1 MPAPKTGT
9 KAKSRM
15 RPLRPGTPARPAP
28 SARGRSRSPA
38 APSSSRVQL
47 PFLLPVLLLVGFG
60 MAAAAVAAP
69 AATSL
74 VACGLLPSL
83 VLFVLDGSEG
93 QNTACTVG
101 GLNVAGVAPFLPALL
116 SREAHALPA
125 ANLLGETTALIV
137 MYAAAA
143 VGWLLVALLPRLFAF
158 LELEETRQKREGLRR
173 VQARLEEE
181 WGPEVRG
188 SDFTP
193 PRPQTSASIAPV
205 QR

>member
-1 MPAPKTGT
+1 MPAPKTGMKP
-9 KAKSRM
+9 KAKARS
-15 RPLRPGTPARPAP
+15 RPLRPGTHARPAS
-28 SARGRSRSPA
+28 SARRRSASANAPGRSR
-38 APSSSRVQL
+38 VQM
-47 PFLLPVLLLVGFG
+47 PVLVLVGFG

-69 AATSL
+69 GATSL
-74 VACGLLPSL
+74 VACGLLPGL

-101 GLNVAGVAPFLPALL
+101 SLNVAGVAPFLPALL
-116 SREAHALPA
+116 SREAHALPV
-125 ANLLGETTALIV
+125 ANLLGDTTALIV

-143 VGWLLVALLPRLFAF
+143 VGWLLVALLPGLFAF
-158 LELEETRQKREGLRR
+158 LELQEIRQRREGLRR

-188 SDFTP
+188 PDFRP
-193 PRPQTSASIAPV
+193 PRPQASPSLAPG

>member
-1 MPAPKTGT
+1 MPAPKKGT
-9 KAKSRM
+9 KARARM
-15 RPLRPGTPARPAP
+15 RPLRPRTHARPAS
-28 SARGRSRSPA
+28 SARRRPGSASKPRRN
-38 APSSSRVQL
+38 RVQM
-47 PFLLPVLLLVGFG
+47 PVLLLLGFG

-93 QNTACTVG
+93 QTTACTVG
-101 GLNVAGVAPFLPALL
+101 SLNVAGVVPFLPALL
-116 SREAHALPA
+116 FREAHALPA
-125 ANLLGETTALIV
+125 ANLLGDTTALIV

-143 VGWLLVALLPRLFAF
+143 VGWLLIALLPSLFAF
-158 LELEETRQKREGLRR
+158 LELEETRQKRESLRR
-173 VQARLEEE
+173 VQTRLEEE

-188 SDFTP
+188 PDFKP
-193 PRPQTSASIAPV
+193 PKPQTSPSFAPS

>member
-1 MPAPKTGT
+1 MPASKTGT
-9 KAKSRM
+9 KAKART
-15 RPLRPGTPARPAP
+15 RPLRSRTHARPAS
-28 SARGRSRSPA
+28 SARRRSGSANASRRN
-38 APSSSRVQL
+38 RVQM
-47 PFLLPVLLLVGFG
+47 PVLLLLGFG

-125 ANLLGETTALIV
+125 ANLLGDTTALIV

-143 VGWLLVALLPRLFAF
+143 VGWLLIALLPSLFAF
-158 LELEETRQKREGLRR
+158 LELEEIRQKRESLRR

-188 SDFTP
+188 PDFQP
-193 PRPQTSASIAPV
+193 PKPQTSPSFAPS